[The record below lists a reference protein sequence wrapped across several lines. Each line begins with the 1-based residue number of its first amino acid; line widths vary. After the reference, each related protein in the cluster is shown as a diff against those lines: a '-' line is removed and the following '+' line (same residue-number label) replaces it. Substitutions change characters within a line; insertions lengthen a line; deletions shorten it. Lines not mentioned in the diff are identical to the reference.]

1 MKIINNING
10 IKANGHYAPAV
21 LSHGLLFVS
30 GQLPMVNG
38 KVVEGGIEA
47 QAKQSLANIDKILV
61 AAGTAREHVVSCH
74 VYVSDIAD
82 WDAVNDVYAAYFG
95 RHTPARIV
103 VPSNKLHH
111 GARIEIEVVAEMPE

>member
-61 AAGTAREHVVSCH
+61 AAGMPLTTFTRHISAVIRRPASSYRRTNCTTA
-74 VYVSDIAD
+74 
-82 WDAVNDVYAAYFG
+82 
-95 RHTPARIV
+95 PASR
-103 VPSNKLHH
+103 SKSLRRCRSK
-111 GARIEIEVVAEMPE
+111 ASAF